1 MNNKGYTGIELLVL
15 FIIVGIIAV
24 VSINRVTY
32 AFARKDGVS
41 LRENAFL
48 IIEEEAKKYGENNSN
63 IFSDG
68 NEYYMIV
75 NDLVEAGYLL
85 KDNEK
90 TILGFD
96 DLFEKKIKISKEDDK
111 ITAIVLNRE

>member
-48 IIEEEAKKYGENNSN
+48 IIEEEAKKYGENNQN
-63 IFSDG
+63 IFNDS
-68 NEYYMIV
+68 NEYYIV
-75 NDLVEAGYLL
+75 VDDLIEAGYLL
-85 KDNEK
+85 KDGEK

-96 DLFEKKIKISKEDDK
+96 DLFEKKIKIAKEDDK
-111 ITAIVLNRE
+111 ISAIVLNRE